1 MVYSYILIDKKG
13 AVIEMTKSVRQEVL
27 VDLYAMQDTLTLLR
41 NYSRNKVRVN
51 ILEDKIYAGISAVR
65 NENIG
70 LMDALLQCFHL
81 FDGVDKFLLLP
92 KDLFLH
98 QWTMF
103 HGRSRAFLKSVE
115 TLLPAQ
121 FLVDVYDLSIGIDG
135 IEFTRLVKREEF

>member
-1 MVYSYILIDKKG
+1 MIYSYTLADKRG
-13 AVIEMTKSVRQEVL
+13 AVLEMVKSVRQEVL
-27 VDLYAMQDTLTLLR
+27 KDLYAMQDTLELLR
-41 NYSRNKVRVN
+41 HDPRNKVRVN
-51 ILEDKIYAGISAVR
+51 ILEDKIYVGISAVR

-70 LMDALLQCFHL
+70 LMDALLQCYHL

-115 TLLPAQ
+115 ALLPAQ
-121 FLVDVYDLSIGIDG
+121 FLEDIYDLSIGIDG
-135 IEFTRLVKREEF
+135 TEFTRLVKRGEF